1 MPKRGY
7 DEKAKKPKPK
17 KTRRSKIEDEIRGG
31 DNADETRVRT
41 SIISTAL
48 ATLLRTNHLKR
59 KVITRTLDRLARYGG
74 TYRHLT
80 GIFGGYVLLRLLER
94 GEELKVD
101 KTFYDRC
108 WASLD
113 HEAGGLSKQ
122 NLYSEKCREFLE
134 ASGMDP
140 SLFPPTMKSHL
151 RQSITREMETSATNL
166 VQIHTMAR
174 ILRHIHF
181 RLTNND
187 EVFRLLSPASKYALK
202 QKIYNCVMDKT
213 FVGELEGL
221 DFVHLQVVDELRS
234 ELRTPLS
241 QELDKPL
248 TYDLKKRPEMFYR
261 VLAHISRVAEQASD
275 IHLSILESIRKKPE
289 AERNTLYKSME
300 KQLRI
305 EGRVKPFSL
314 TPMWKL
320 QPCFVQYST
329 TCIKAA
335 FKGYSD
341 VDSFIREE
349 FDVSGVHRKGYRVSG
364 FRSDGYQVHLSFI
377 AIAASKPVPTNTDKL
392 KDAGYDF
399 PKPPR
404 KVVGTLSQPGVFT
417 VSENRVDV
425 KKVPVEDRAKV
436 RTTVIDPGCVDV
448 VSVRTTKL
456 ETTSP
461 SNVLSNST
469 HWALSSEDY
478 TADCG
483 TLIQRGRESKRRS
496 RPGYREAL
504 RDEDTGRQKT
514 ASLTSLL
521 LYAKWV
527 ARHFEAM
534 YREKNTNGRRRTRFI
549 TSRLLQGTVDKLANR
564 IVNSGKEEFAS
575 TTNVVFFGN
584 GSFKAMRGSAPVPRK
599 KLVRALAMR
608 TTVFMLDEFRTSKM
622 CPGGCGAVMENVEGE
637 DSYRMRRCS
646 NVSDAGVGLLPENCP
661 LWARCSSP
669 FVCNRDESATV
680 NMTMCCHASLCGRT
694 RPSTLCRSS

>member
-1 MPKRGY
+1 MPKRGH
-7 DEKAKKPKPK
+7 DEEEKKPKPK
-17 KTRRSKIEDEIRGG
+17 KTRLSKIEGEIRGS
-31 DNADETRVRT
+31 DKSDKTRVRT
-41 SIISTAL
+41 SILPTAL
-48 ATLLRTNHLKR
+48 ATLLRTNPTR
-59 KVITRTLDRLARYGG
+59 KAITRTLDRLARYGG

-80 GIFGGYVLLRLLER
+80 GIFGAYVLLCLLEK
-94 GEELKVD
+94 GETVKVD

-108 WASLD
+108 WACLD
-113 HEAGGLSKQ
+113 HEAGGSSGR
-122 NLYSEKCREFLE
+122 NLYSNTCRKFLN

-140 SLFPPTMKSHL
+140 KLFPPTMKSAL
-151 RQSITREMETSATNL
+151 RQSVTREMETSATNV

-181 RLTNND
+181 RLANND
-187 EVFRLLSPASKYALK
+187 EGFRLLSPASKHALK
-202 QKIYNCVMDKT
+202 QKIYHCVIDKT
-213 FVGELEGL
+213 LTGEMEGL

-248 TYDLKKRPEMFYR
+248 AYDLKRRPEMFYR
-261 VLAHISRVAEQASD
+261 VLAHISRVAEHASG
-275 IHLSILESIRKKPE
+275 IHLSVLESIRKKPK
-289 AERNTLYKSME
+289 AERNTLYKKME
-300 KQLRI
+300 SELGIK
-305 EGRVKPFSL
+305 GRVKPFSL
-314 TPMWKL
+314 TPIWKL
-320 QPCFVQYST
+320 QPCFLQYST
-329 TCIKAA
+329 TCLKAA
-335 FKGYSD
+335 FEGCND
-341 VDSFIREE
+341 VDSFVRDE
-349 FDVSGVHRKGYRVSG
+349 FDASAVRRNGYRVSG
-364 FRSDGYQVHLSFI
+364 FRSDGYQVHLSFM
-377 AIAASKPVPTNTDKL
+377 ALAASKPVPTNTDKL

-417 VSENRVDV
+417 VSEKRVDV
-425 KKVPVEDRAKV
+425 KKVPVEDRANV
-436 RTTVIDPGCVDV
+436 RTTVIDPGCVDI

-461 SNVLSNST
+461 STILSNST

-478 TADCG
+478 TKDSG

-549 TSRLLQGTVDKLANR
+549 TSRMLQGTVDKLANR
-564 IVNSGKEEFAS
+564 IVDSGKDEFPS

-622 CPGGCGAVMENVEGE
+622 CPGGCGAVMENVEGG

-694 RPSTLCRSS
+694 RPPVLCRSS